1 MMRTIILVFVITLS
15 ALAAGR
21 GFITLFSGNESN
33 VAISAQR
40 VEATSSQSVDTIDH
54 QPPDTMVA
62 TNVNSVSARKQ
73 TDNTSSSELLAES
86 LHQAQGR
93 ELIAELD
100 AFWRECQ
107 PEKQCEEQLMAVSP
121 YLSAELFA
129 LLSQYPELNAQWQR
143 QLGDLQFDEQQ
154 ALSARIEQLKA
165 QAREIW
171 GELADILFAD
181 EFALYDFSLDSESL
195 SQSEPEEFVANFQRL
210 MVQWQ
215 NRAQSFGLVSDSAKY
230 ERGVSLIPTHFS
242 DAEQSTIRQILE
254 QTYLSKEERANLQTR
269 KQTVAKQQQ
278 QVQDYQAA
286 LAELQSRLNKQRATS
301 HAEWPESDWQN
312 YYQQQV
318 SEFRRTFFSS

>member
-15 ALAAGR
+15 ALASGR

-121 YLSAELFA
+121 YLTAELFA

>member
-15 ALAAGR
+15 ALAAGM
-21 GFITLFSGNESN
+21 GFITLFSSHESN
-33 VAISAQR
+33 VATSAQR
-40 VEATSSQSVDTIDH
+40 VEATSAQSVDTIDH

-73 TDNTSSSELLAES
+73 TDKTSSSELLAES
-86 LHQAQGR
+86 LQQAQGR

-107 PEKQCEEQLMAVSP
+107 PEKQCEEQWMAVSP
-121 YLSAELFA
+121 YLSAELFT

-143 QLGDLQFDEQQ
+143 HLGDLQFDEQQ

-230 ERGVSLIPTHFS
+230 ERGVSLIPSHFS
-242 DAEQSTIRQILE
+242 DAEQSTIRQTLE
-254 QTYLSKEERANLQTR
+254 QTYLSKEERTNRQAR
-269 KQTVAKQQQ
+269 EQTVAKQQQ
-278 QVQDYQAA
+278 QVQNYQAA

-312 YYQQQV
+312 YYQQQI

>member
-195 SQSEPEEFVANFQRL
+195 RQSEPEEFVANFQRL

>member
-15 ALAAGR
+15 ALAAGM
-21 GFITLFSGNESN
+21 GFITLFSSNESN
-33 VAISAQR
+33 VATSAQR
-40 VEATSSQSVDTIDH
+40 VEATSAQSVDTIDH
-54 QPPDTMVA
+54 QPTDTMVA
-62 TNVNSVSARKQ
+62 TNINSVSARKQ
-73 TDNTSSSELLAES
+73 TDKTSSSELLAES

-107 PEKQCEEQLMAVSP
+107 PEKRCEEQLMAVSP
-121 YLSAELFA
+121 YLSAERFT

-242 DAEQSTIRQILE
+242 DAEQSTIRQTLE

-269 KQTVAKQQQ
+269 EQTVAKQQQ

>member
-15 ALAAGR
+15 ALAAGM

-33 VAISAQR
+33 VATSAQR
-40 VEATSSQSVDTIDH
+40 VEATSAQSVDTIDH
-54 QPPDTMVA
+54 QPTDTMVA

-73 TDNTSSSELLAES
+73 TDKTSSRELLAES
-86 LHQAQGR
+86 LQQVQGR

-107 PEKQCEEQLMAVSP
+107 PEKRCEEQLMAVSP

-171 GELADILFAD
+171 GELADSLFAD

-195 SQSEPEEFVANFQRL
+195 SQSDPEEFVASFQRL
-210 MVQWQ
+210 MEQWQ
-215 NRAQSFGLVSDSAKY
+215 YREQSLGLVSDSAKY
-230 ERGVSLIPTHFS
+230 E
-242 DAEQSTIRQILE
+242 
-254 QTYLSKEERANLQTR
+254 
-269 KQTVAKQQQ
+269 
-278 QVQDYQAA
+278 
-286 LAELQSRLNKQRATS
+286 
-301 HAEWPESDWQN
+301 
-312 YYQQQV
+312 
-318 SEFRRTFFSS
+318 

>member
-15 ALAAGR
+15 ALAAGM
-21 GFITLFSGNESN
+21 GFIMLFSGNESN
-33 VAISAQR
+33 VATSAQR

-54 QPPDTMVA
+54 QPTDTMVA

-73 TDNTSSSELLAES
+73 TDKTSSSELLAES
-86 LHQAQGR
+86 LHQAKGR

-107 PEKQCEEQLMAVSP
+107 PEKRCEEQLMAVSP

-165 QAREIW
+165 QARKIW

-181 EFALYDFSLDSESL
+181 EFALYDFSLGSESL
-195 SQSEPEEFVANFQRL
+195 SQSEPEEFVASFQRL

>member
-15 ALAAGR
+15 ALAAGM

-33 VAISAQR
+33 VATSAQR
-40 VEATSSQSVDTIDH
+40 VEATSAQSVDTIDH
-54 QPPDTMVA
+54 QPTDTMVA

-73 TDNTSSSELLAES
+73 TDKTSSSELLAES
-86 LHQAQGR
+86 LQQAQGR

-121 YLSAELFA
+121 YLSAELFT

-143 QLGDLQFDEQQ
+143 HLGDLQFDEQQ
-154 ALSARIEQLKA
+154 ALSARIKQLKA

-195 SQSEPEEFVANFQRL
+195 SQSEPEEFVASFQRL
-210 MVQWQ
+210 MEQWQ
-215 NRAQSFGLVSDSAKY
+215 YREQSLGLVSDSTKY
-230 ERGVSLIPTHFS
+230 ERGISLIPSHFS
-242 DAEQSTIRQILE
+242 DAEQSTIRQTLE

-269 KQTVAKQQQ
+269 EQTVAKQQQ

>member
-15 ALAAGR
+15 ALAAGM

-62 TNVNSVSARKQ
+62 TNINSVSARKQ
-73 TDNTSSSELLAES
+73 TDKTSSSELLAES

-107 PEKQCEEQLMAVSP
+107 PEKRCEEQLMAVSP

-165 QAREIW
+165 QARVIW

-195 SQSEPEEFVANFQRL
+195 SQSEPEEFVASFQRL

-215 NRAQSFGLVSDSAKY
+215 NRAQSFGLVSDRAKY

-242 DAEQSTIRQILE
+242 DAEQSTIRQTLE

>member
-86 LHQAQGR
+86 LQQAQGR

>member
-15 ALAAGR
+15 ALAAGM
-21 GFITLFSGNESN
+21 GLITLFSGNESN
-33 VAISAQR
+33 VAIFAQR
-40 VEATSSQSVDTIDH
+40 VEATSAQSVDTIDH

-62 TNVNSVSARKQ
+62 TNANSVSARKQ
-73 TDNTSSSELLAES
+73 TDKTSSSELLAES
-86 LHQAQGR
+86 LHQAKGR

-107 PEKQCEEQLMAVSP
+107 PEKRCEEQLMAVSP
-121 YLSAELFA
+121 YLSAELFT

-143 QLGDLQFDEQQ
+143 HLGDLQFDEQQ

-230 ERGVSLIPTHFS
+230 ERGVSLIPSHFS
-242 DAEQSTIRQILE
+242 DAEQSTIRQTLE
-254 QTYLSKEERANLQTR
+254 QTYLSKEERTNLQTR
-269 KQTVAKQQQ
+269 EQTVAKQQQ
-278 QVQDYQAA
+278 KVQDYQAA

>member
-242 DAEQSTIRQILE
+242 DAEQSTIRQTLE
-254 QTYLSKEERANLQTR
+254 QTYLSKEERTNLQTR
-269 KQTVAKQQQ
+269 EQTVAKQLQ

-286 LAELQSRLNKQRATS
+286 LAELQSRLHKQRATS

>member
-15 ALAAGR
+15 ALAAGM
-21 GFITLFSGNESN
+21 GFITLFFGNESN

-73 TDNTSSSELLAES
+73 TDKTSSSELLAES
-86 LHQAQGR
+86 LQQAQGR

-121 YLSAELFA
+121 YLSAELFT

-143 QLGDLQFDEQQ
+143 HLGNLQFDEQQ

-215 NRAQSFGLVSDSAKY
+215 NCAQSFGLVSDSAKY
-230 ERGVSLIPTHFS
+230 ERGVSLIPSHFS

>member
-15 ALAAGR
+15 ALAAGM

-33 VAISAQR
+33 VATSAQR

-54 QPPDTMVA
+54 QPTDTMVA

-73 TDNTSSSELLAES
+73 TDKTSSRELLAES
-86 LHQAQGR
+86 LQQAQGR

-107 PEKQCEEQLMAVSP
+107 PEKQCKEQLMAVSP
-121 YLSAELFA
+121 YLSAELFT

-143 QLGDLQFDEQQ
+143 HLGDLQFDEQQ

-195 SQSEPEEFVANFQRL
+195 SQ
-210 MVQWQ
+210 
-215 NRAQSFGLVSDSAKY
+215 
-230 ERGVSLIPTHFS
+230 
-242 DAEQSTIRQILE
+242 
-254 QTYLSKEERANLQTR
+254 
-269 KQTVAKQQQ
+269 
-278 QVQDYQAA
+278 
-286 LAELQSRLNKQRATS
+286 
-301 HAEWPESDWQN
+301 
-312 YYQQQV
+312 
-318 SEFRRTFFSS
+318 